1 MINIDNSSL
10 ESQCDVTHD
19 CCASLWNVAD
29 FGVAVAVGVAP
40 ALVNGRINPARSGI
54 VQVEDVVDVETKNH
68 LLDAFVL
75 EVEHIVGRDVTGR
88 ETRQ

>member
-1 MINIDNSSL
+1 MNNTDNSNL
-10 ESQCDVTHD
+10 ESQCDVAHNR
-19 CCASLWNVAD
+19 CAGLWNVAD
-29 FGVAVAVGVAP
+29 FGVAVAVGVAT

-75 EVEHIVGRDVTGR
+75 EGKHVVG
-88 ETRQ
+88 

>member
-1 MINIDNSSL
+1 MSSL
-10 ESQCDVTHD
+10 ESQCDVAHNRR
-19 CCASLWNVAD
+19 AGLWDVSD
-29 FGVAVAVGVAP
+29 FGVAVVVRIAA
-40 ALVNGRINPARSGI
+40 ALVNGRINPARRGI